1 MNFSNNKFLMAL
13 DSSMIN
19 DIARD
24 YFHKDEDKNKKA
36 KDIINSF
43 YNSGGV
49 LVITWHHLE
58 ELLAHKNDHIVN
70 CSIELIRNLPEVASI
85 KNGGVDFTG
94 NIRDIDIEEVNNI
107 LKYKNSDLKFIIKKT
122 KENIFNFSSGEKFLE
137 LFLLYLPDLRERA
150 LLNVNKKRE
159 IASISRAQSLKI
171 GNPKL
176 SDLKTGKI
184 NSLEKANLILPYM
197 EKQLASEIKVKGDK
211 KIESADISAKE
222 FLSSIGNDMAKFMN
236 SPSPSFEEL
245 FLKSQNITNKEFENL
260 KNMEEYELLVIF
272 KERIKGITK
281 SFSILDKKK
290 ALVIEEKSSPTW
302 LLWKELYK
310 CRIKAERVSGSDLND
325 AFLSGLCMYVDLT
338 IVDKRTHEYLSQI
351 KRKNEILKPL
361 IGKFEKFS
369 NYSNILNYLPKK

>member
-1 MNFSNNKFLMAL
+1 MNLLNDKYLVAL

-24 YFHKDEDKNKKA
+24 YFNKDVDKNKKA
-36 KDIINSF
+36 NDIINSL
-43 YNSGGV
+43 YNGGGV

-70 CSIELIRNLPEVASI
+70 CSIALIRNLPEVASI

-94 NIRDIDIEEVNNI
+94 NIRDIDIEEINNI
-107 LKYKNSDLKFIIKKT
+107 LKYKNSDLKSIIQKT
-122 KENIFNFSSGEKFLE
+122 KKDIFSFSSGEKFLE
-137 LFLLYLPDLRERA
+137 LFLLYQPFLREKVLRD
-150 LLNVNKKRE
+150 LDKKRE
-159 IASISRAQSLKI
+159 IVSISRAKSLNI
-171 GNPKL
+171 GNNKL

-184 NSLEKANLILPYM
+184 NSPEEAKLRLQYM

-211 KIESADISAKE
+211 KIESADTSAKD
-222 FLSSIGNDMAKFMN
+222 FLSSIYNDMAKFMN

-245 FLKSQNITNKEFENL
+245 FLKNQNITNAEFEKL
-260 KNMEEYELLVIF
+260 KNMEEYDLLVIF

-281 SFSILDKKK
+281 EFSTLDKKK
-290 ALVIEEKSSPTW
+290 ALEIEENSSPTW

-310 CRIKAERVSGSDLND
+310 CRIKAERVSGSDIND
-325 AFLSGLCMYVDLT
+325 AFLSGLCLYVDLT

-351 KRKNEILKPL
+351 KRKNKLIKPI
-361 IGKFEKFS
+361 IGNFKKLS
-369 NYSNILNYLPKK
+369 NYSNILEYLPK